1 MSHQLPITTAPKRR
15 PMDNPAIAA
24 QMLMNLNTSE
34 SCKNTPAVA
43 RKLDAH
49 HRALLESGS
58 QSAANSPLPQ
68 RRLDKLQGIICDK
81 ATPLAIRKRL
91 ELEGDVEP
99 SPIVSRK
106 YLNYNVVDNAYA
118 AGPRNSLGSATIRRN
133 TDCEGSPMSMR
144 RRVDSDCTCAKK
156 FAECGSNHKQI
167 STLRRQKT
175 DFYGSPVKSVLGEPG
190 VFSSPMHKPNAMT
203 ASFGSPAKSMMGE
216 PGVFASPAHSVSSH
230 AYNEKIAGE
239 GDDEDSML
247 LQDQT
252 IVSGWLK
259 FRDNKKWKIRWGV
272 VTKLSPAAGKSKFY

>member
-15 PMDNPAIAA
+15 PLDHPAIAA

-43 RKLDAH
+43 RKLDPH

-81 ATPLAIRKRL
+81 TTPLAIRKRL
-91 ELEGDVEP
+91 ELECSGAGEIEP

-106 YLNYNVVDNAYA
+106 YMNYNVDNSYN
-118 AGPRNSLGSATIRRN
+118 PNQRKSLTGRRN
-133 TDCEGSPMSMR
+133 TECEPSPMMR

-156 FAECGSNHKQI
+156 FVCANECASNQKVT
-167 STLRRQKT
+167 TLRRQKT

-190 VFSSPMHKPNAMT
+190 VFSSPMHKSNAMT
-203 ASFGSPAKSMMGE
+203 ASFGSPAKSVMGE
-216 PGVFASPAHSVSSH
+216 PGVFASPAHSV
-230 AYNEKIAGE
+230 AYNNEKVAGDGE
-239 GDDEDSML
+239 EEDSML

-252 IVSGWLK
+252 IVSGWFK
-259 FRDNKKWKIRWGV
+259 FRDNKKVSGNFAYFFFLND
-272 VTKLSPAAGKSKFY
+272 LSE

>member
-1 MSHQLPITTAPKRR
+1 MSNQLPITTAPKRR
-15 PMDNPAIAA
+15 PLENPAIAA

-91 ELEGDVEP
+91 ELEGEIEP

-106 YLNYNVVDNAYA
+106 YLNYNVDNSYP
-118 AGPRNSLGSATIRRN
+118 GQRKSLGATGRRN
-133 TDCEGSPMSMR
+133 TDCDPSPMMR
-144 RRVDSDCTCAKK
+144 RRVDSDCTCARK
-156 FAECGSNHKQI
+156 AVCASECSGNQKI

-175 DFYGSPVKSVLGEPG
+175 DFYGSPAKSVLGEPG
-190 VFSSPMHKPNAMT
+190 VFSSPMHKSSAMT
-203 ASFGSPAKSMMGE
+203 NSFGSPAKSMMGE
-216 PGVFASPAHSVSSH
+216 PGVFASPAHSISSH
-230 AYNEKIAGE
+230 VYHEKVAGDGE
-239 GDDEDSML
+239 EEDSML

-252 IVSGWLK
+252 IVSGWFK
-259 FRDNKKWKIRWGV
+259 FRDNKKVSG
-272 VTKLSPAAGKSKFY
+272 A

>member
-1 MSHQLPITTAPKRR
+1 MSNQLPITSAPKRR
-15 PMDNPAIAA
+15 PLDHPAIAA

-43 RKLDAH
+43 RKLDSH

-91 ELEGDVEP
+91 EQECGGGGEIEP

-106 YLNYNVVDNAYA
+106 YLNYHVDNSYN
-118 AGPRNSLGSATIRRN
+118 PNQRKSLTGRRN
-133 TDCEGSPMSMR
+133 TECEPSPMMR

-156 FAECGSNHKQI
+156 FVCATNECGASNQKI
-167 STLRRQKT
+167 ATLRRQKT
-175 DFYGSPVKSVLGEPG
+175 DFYGSPVKSALGEPG
-190 VFSSPMHKPNAMT
+190 VFSSPMHKSNAMT
-203 ASFGSPAKSMMGE
+203 ASFGSPAKSVLGE
-216 PGVFASPAHSVSSH
+216 PGVFASPAHSV
-230 AYNEKIAGE
+230 AYNNDKVAGD
-239 GDDEDSML
+239 GDEEDSLL

-252 IVSGWLK
+252 IVSGWFK
-259 FRDNKKWKIRWGV
+259 FRDNKKVSG
-272 VTKLSPAAGKSKFY
+272 